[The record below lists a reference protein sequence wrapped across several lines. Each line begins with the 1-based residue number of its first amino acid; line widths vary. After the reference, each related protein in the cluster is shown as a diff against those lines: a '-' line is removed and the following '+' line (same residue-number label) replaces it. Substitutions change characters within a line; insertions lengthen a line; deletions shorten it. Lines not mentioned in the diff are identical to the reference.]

1 MRIDG
6 YGAGNAYEG
15 LVRSRRLPTGVGVSV
30 RANLYRPNG
39 RGVGTPFRLYC
50 MTPFAYL
57 TFGGI
62 PQDATFNNFMFHLQV
77 EQLVH
82 RRMG

>member
-6 YGAGNAYEG
+6 NGNGKGKGYGYGNSYG
-15 LVRSRRLPTGVGVSV
+15 NGDGNGDGNGYGYGYGYGKGYPSI
-30 RANLYRPNG
+30 LYH
-39 RGVGTPFRLYC
+39 

-57 TFGGI
+57 TFRGV
-62 PQDATFNNFMFHLQV
+62 PHDATFENFSLHLQV